1 MRYLTLTTALTT
13 GLEARTRATANQ
25 EGKMA
30 LMFCPPQPPGSQPSV
45 PEPTRLSSPSPL
57 SLECAQGPT
66 RALRIHRKM
75 QWLQPS

>member
-1 MRYLTLTTALTT
+1 MRVRYLTLTTALTA

-45 PEPTRLSSPSPL
+45 PEPTRSSSPSPL
-57 SLECAQGPT
+57 SL
-66 RALRIHRKM
+66 RVHRG
-75 QWLQPS
+75 QPRR